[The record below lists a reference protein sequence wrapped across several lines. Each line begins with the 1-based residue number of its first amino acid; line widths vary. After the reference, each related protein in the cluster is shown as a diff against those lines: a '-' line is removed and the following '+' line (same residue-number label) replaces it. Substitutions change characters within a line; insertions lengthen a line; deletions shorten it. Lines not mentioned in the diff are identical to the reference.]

1 MREKIIGVSGVCV
14 SDRANPPPRS
24 AACVCRDPGES
35 RGGSGAGRW
44 RARYRGP
51 FPPASELGGKPGG
64 QPARGELPTIPQGG
78 QVTKATSGGGH
89 GTSGCPEDALSRDG
103 DAALP
108 LDGSVNNAAFYK
120 NAIRTH
126 SLNSLPGSGF
136 RTALAHQES

>member
-1 MREKIIGVSGVCV
+1 MASAV
-14 SDRANPPPRS
+14 PRPLS
-24 AACVCRDPGES
+24 S
-35 RGGSGAGRW
+35 
-44 RARYRGP
+44 
-51 FPPASELGGKPGG
+51 ASELGGNRSPSRPGEG
-64 QPARGELPTIPQGG
+64 LPTAPRTG

-126 SLNSLPGSGF
+126 LLNSLPGSGF